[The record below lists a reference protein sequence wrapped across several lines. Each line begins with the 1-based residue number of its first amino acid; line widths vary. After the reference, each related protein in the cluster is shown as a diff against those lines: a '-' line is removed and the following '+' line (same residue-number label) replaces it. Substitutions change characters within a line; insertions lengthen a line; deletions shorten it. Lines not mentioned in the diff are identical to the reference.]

1 MAVYGY
7 VRVSTK
13 DQVSDGESLAVQQ
26 RQIEGYALQHGWPL
40 AEVFVECGV
49 SGGRKLESRPQGA
62 VLLERVRRG
71 DVIIAPKLDRMFRSA
86 SDALRVLESL
96 KAKGVGL
103 HLLDMGGC
111 VTGNGIAQMVFT
123 ILSAVAQFERER
135 IGERI
140 RDVKDDLRTRGR
152 YLGGK
157 RPYGYAIDQGRLVPV
172 PAEQQRIAVVHRLK
186 DQGHSYRAIG
196 AKVGIPHA
204 TVSAII
210 RHGPLTTN
218 QGA

>member
-13 DQVSDGESLAVQQ
+13 DQAADGESLAVQR
-26 RQIEGYALQHGWPL
+26 RQVEGYAMQHGWPL
-40 AEVFVECGV
+40 DEVFVECGV
-49 SGGRKLESRPQGA
+49 SGGRKLETRPQGA
-62 VLLERVRRG
+62 LLLERIRRG
-71 DVIIAPKLDRMFRSA
+71 DVIIAPKLDRIFRSA
-86 SDALRVLESL
+86 TDALRVLESL
-96 KAKGVGL
+96 KAKGVAL

-152 YLGGK
+152 YLGGN
-157 RPYGYAIDQGRLVPV
+157 RPFGYAIVHGRLVPDTG
-172 PAEQQRIAVVHRLK
+172 EQQQIATIHRLK
-186 DQGHSYRAIG
+186 GKGLSHRAIG
-196 AKVGIPHA
+196 AEVGVPHA

-210 RHGPLTTN
+210 RRGSMATS